1 VEKKI
6 KYEILNDIVS
16 KQQFRLYKRIV
27 CHIRINIKKRTI
39 ENEICKINFR
49 KKSAF
54 EENLLNH
61 FAVILTH
68 IPPIS
73 LWILN
78 PLMASLSKEHLSLG
92 LNVSLNDRNEIIIIE
107 LDPNGPAFQT
117 EWKKGDQIISIS
129 NLKKRYKF
137 PATL

>member
-1 VEKKI
+1 MQLE
-6 KYEILNDIVS
+6 
-16 KQQFRLYKRIV
+16 
-27 CHIRINIKKRTI
+27 
-39 ENEICKINFR
+39 

-78 PLMASLSKEHLSLG
+78 PLLWLHYQKSIYLG
-92 LNVSLNDRNEIIIIE
+92 LNVSLNDR
-107 LDPNGPAFQT
+107 
-117 EWKKGDQIISIS
+117 
-129 NLKKRYKF
+129 KRNYNH
-137 PATL
+137 